1 MAGTSLT
8 PLPCGTGL
16 GCPKAMGARPRTQKH
31 AEDGGTEP
39 EGAISLGPVLDPA
52 QKSQYHAITSNMQDG
67 IIEPRYGASPVESRQ
82 ADEMPDS

>member
-1 MAGTSLT
+1 MAGASLT

-39 EGAISLGPVLDPA
+39 KGAISLDRSSTLPKNHSTTQLLPTCRTV
-52 QKSQYHAITSNMQDG
+52 
-67 IIEPRYGASPVESRQ
+67 
-82 ADEMPDS
+82 